1 MLLLCLKFLS
11 GFPYFRIKVQVFII
25 ASKALNVI
33 ALPFLLWPYL
43 DHMSW
48 LPCCLL
54 IIPGMLLPQ
63 DLCPCLFCALNSLL
77 PDTCFALFLNSFRSF
92 SNVTLPSW
100 KCDRIPLYPFLCIPF
115 TLFSSIAFII
125 FQLVECVLYLPL
137 CLFIVHSL
145 TKNVDSI
152 KAGTLGS
159 PLYPQC
165 MELSLAHSRC
175 LITFF

>member
-11 GFPYFRIKVQVFII
+11 GFPYFRVKVRVFII

-48 LPCCLL
+48 LPCCSL

-77 PDTCFALFLNSFRSF
+77 PDTSAPRYLLSQIPLVPDTSQI
-92 SNVTLPSW
+92 P
-100 KCDRIPLYPFLCIPF
+100 DRIPLYPFLCIPF
-115 TLFSSIAFII
+115 TLFFPIAFII

-152 KAGTLGS
+152 RAGTLGS